1 MWIDCAVQ
9 FTLDWITLFFP
20 LALSLSLLLRFLFFL
35 ARSIVYF
42 CIKYVTK
49 DETAWYSYL
58 HLTANIPIQTAFSSS
73 RRRLAHIGLLSE
85 KTCISIR
92 TWGEQK
98 GVFVRLDFLLCRH
111 SSEQPPLFSCKAH
124 IFQVDPDT
132 RKSWIPL
139 SNGASRFFNGLL
151 IDQQSDFVHRSRHCA
166 NLSRFSEERL
176 PNLIGR
182 RVESIDQHHCHF
194 SHELHENLSKILPMG
209 RFTRQ
214 QCLRFGLCQRS
225 RSHTRKWRR
234 GTTNVRDDLF
244 SLWKNLSK

>member
-1 MWIDCAVQ
+1 MSSATSLIRGLFVRRSFFRSIQQHVLPTSPPSSKHERNERKKCINGNKVWIDCAVQ

-20 LALSLSLLLRFLFFL
+20 SLSLLLRFLFFL

-58 HLTANIPIQTAFSSS
+58 HLTANIPIQTAFSPS
-73 RRRLAHIGLLSE
+73 RRLAHILLLSE

-92 TWGEQK
+92 TWGKQEA
-98 GVFVRLDFLLCRH
+98 VFVRLDLHLYRH

-139 SNGASRFFNGLL
+139 SNGASRSFNGSL
-151 IDQQSDFVHRSRHCA
+151 IDRQSCFVHWSRHCA

-182 RVESIDQHHCHF
+182 WIESIDQHHCHF
-194 SHELHENLSKILPMG
+194 SHEFH
-209 RFTRQ
+209 
-214 QCLRFGLCQRS
+214 
-225 RSHTRKWRR
+225 
-234 GTTNVRDDLF
+234 
-244 SLWKNLSK
+244 